1 MNTNIEIALKV
12 FLAFAIGVLI
22 GFDREKSGKVAG
34 IRTQMLVCVG
44 SALLSAISVHLAVEY
59 NRLVGGDTSFR
70 ADPARLMAQ
79 IVSGIGFLGAGVI
92 LKNGNNKVTGVTTAA
107 TIWATA
113 AVGIGIGAGF
123 YLPSLL
129 TTGMILL
136 LNPIAWLQYRYGT
149 KSNYYTLKVKSRRR
163 KIAEK
168 AIKYL
173 HLSEKERKS
182 KAGETIFTILSSQQ
196 RNEMLSEL
204 LEKNRVQY
212 RIEVVE
218 D

>member
-1 MNTNIEIALKV
+1 MIDQVQIILRV
-12 FLAFAIGVLI
+12 LLAFVVGVLI

-44 SALLSAISVHLAVEY
+44 SALLSAISIYLAAEY
-59 NRLVGGDTSFR
+59 NRSVGDGNFR

-92 LKNGNNKVTGVTTAA
+92 LKNGGNKVIGVTTAA
-107 TIWATA
+107 TIWTTA

-123 YLPSLL
+123 YLPSLV
-129 TTGMILL
+129 TAGMVML

-149 KSNYYTLKVKSRRR
+149 KSDYYTLKVKSRGR

-173 HLSEKERKS
+173 HLAEKERKS

-196 RNEMLSEL
+196 RNSMLSEL
-204 LEKNRVQY
+204 LEKNNVPY
-212 RIEVVE
+212 RIEILE